1 VSGICGVVGTD
12 GRRPSEADLAGV
24 VRALAGLGGDGGGAW
39 AGDAGRCGVAVAAT
53 LRRSTPEDAAD
64 RQPAMS
70 ADGSLVLVG
79 DLRLDNRDE
88 LAAALPLD
96 DRPSVPDS
104 AFVLRAYERWGHGMP
119 ERLHGEFALALVDRT
134 RGGVLLARDHVGARP
149 LVTHERR
156 GEVAF
161 ASNALALTHLEGV
174 EHRLDVARAAEV
186 LALAYAS
193 ERTFVEG
200 VRWVPAATAVW
211 IGDSGARRWAW
222 WRPDPERIV
231 DLGSPEAHEREL
243 REAIEVAVA
252 ARLRSAGA
260 VAAGVSGGLDSTSVA
275 ATAARLLAPERL
287 ATYTSAPP
295 PEWDGHSRAGRDADE
310 SPLVIKLAELHPNM
324 APSFVHLRPGE
335 SVFAFQEPLWERG
348 AGPGRNP
355 ENILWVRAILARA
368 GAAGAT
374 TLLEGARGNMCFSA
388 DGPDWLV
395 ALARRGRLITALRE
409 AAAWGRASG
418 DGTAS
423 TLARRL
429 AFPMLPR
436 PLRQLARRLTG
447 RPVAERDWL
456 EATALRREV
465 FEDLGLLGMLPGLD
479 EQMHPRRLALFV
491 AQAGATQAD
500 VTAALAAVTGVEQR
514 DPTVDRRV
522 LEVAI
527 RQPEW
532 VRRHDGVTRAVVR
545 GAMADRLPHEIVD
558 RTVRGEQLPDWLDVL
573 TAARDELAAELDQL
587 IEHPTSRELIDT
599 DRLRRL
605 FDHWPER
612 SASGDF
618 AVVRDY
624 RLALLRALHVSR
636 YLRWFE
642 SRAA

>member
-1 VSGICGVVGTD
+1 
-12 GRRPSEADLAGV
+12 
-24 VRALAGLGGDGGGAW
+24 
-39 AGDAGRCGVAVAAT
+39 
-53 LRRSTPEDAAD
+53 
-64 RQPAMS
+64 
-70 ADGSLVLVG
+70 
-79 DLRLDNRDE
+79 
-88 LAAALPLD
+88 
-96 DRPSVPDS
+96 
-104 AFVLRAYERWGHGMP
+104 
-119 ERLHGEFALALVDRT
+119 
-134 RGGVLLARDHVGARP
+134 
-149 LVTHERR
+149 
-156 GEVAF
+156 
-161 ASNALALTHLEGV
+161 
-174 EHRLDVARAAEV
+174 
-186 LALAYAS
+186 
-193 ERTFVEG
+193 
-200 VRWVPAATAVW
+200 
-211 IGDSGARRWAW
+211 
-222 WRPDPERIV
+222 
-231 DLGSPEAHEREL
+231 
-243 REAIEVAVA
+243 
-252 ARLRSAGA
+252 
-260 VAAGVSGGLDSTSVA
+260 
-275 ATAARLLAPERL
+275 
-287 ATYTSAPP
+287 
-295 PEWDGHSRAGRDADE
+295 
-310 SPLVIKLAELHPNM
+310 
-324 APSFVHLRPGE
+324 
-335 SVFAFQEPLWERG
+335 
-348 AGPGRNP
+348 
-355 ENILWVRAILARA
+355 
-368 GAAGAT
+368 
-374 TLLEGARGNMCFSA
+374 
-388 DGPDWLV
+388 
-395 ALARRGRLITALRE
+395 
-409 AAAWGRASG
+409 
-418 DGTAS
+418 
-423 TLARRL
+423 
-429 AFPMLPR
+429 
-436 PLRQLARRLTG
+436 LRQLARRLTG